1 MSKNPL
7 PTSIVGGESR
17 HMNGGETGHGH
28 YLALALNPTWSLY
41 DGPMR
46 SIRLYLDKT
55 LLPCEW
61 NYFRYLEIITTTTT
75 KETLRCSITE
85 TLIHT
90 TETGT

>member
-17 HMNGGETGHGH
+17 HLNGGKGQGHGH
-28 YLALALNPTWSLY
+28 CLALALNPTWSLY

-46 SIRLYLDKT
+46 SIRLCLDKT

-75 KETLRCSITE
+75 KRILEMLNYRNPDPYS
-85 TLIHT
+85 
-90 TETGT
+90 